1 MLQETR
7 RSNPGRITVYP
18 DRVVFVVSR
27 CICRRI
33 SVYNLELRHDRF
45 LSHRVQS
52 FIRYRPV
59 TRRQYV
65 GFLWLKIREQVAD
78 SYQHAEEPSRNL
90 STKRGSISFTTW
102 TVLAGVSCQLF

>member
-1 MLQETR
+1 VAVMLQEAL

-33 SVYNLELRHDRF
+33 AVYNLELRRDRF

-52 FIRYRPV
+52 VISYRPV
-59 TRRQYV
+59 TRRLYV

-78 SYQHAEEPSRNL
+78 SYEHADEHSRNL
-90 STKRGSISFTTW
+90 SIKRGTISFKTGSIGW
-102 TVLAGVSCQLF
+102 S